1 MIKMFITDNISC
13 VASNFTLILTITMN
27 DIFLDLMVLLNKI
40 ILNIIKYST
49 PFFTSVKLL
58 ISLEQHVLISVAF

>member
-27 DIFLDLMVLLNKI
+27 EKLFLNLMFLLNKI
-40 ILNIIKYST
+40 IMNIKYST
-49 PFFTSVKLL
+49 
-58 ISLEQHVLISVAF
+58 AFSIL